1 VRARK
6 QLRTAEER
14 LVLAAD
20 ADRRTIEREL
30 HSGVHQ
36 YLVALATTLQLP
48 RRTSGSDPAAV
59 DALLDEMERDVRRA
73 LDETAL
79 LAQRIYP
86 SALEL
91 GGLATLLR
99 SAAVQAGVP
108 ATVDVAAD
116 SSYAPEIAMTLYRCW
131 LAALASGKSEAQVT
145 IGVGEV
151 DDTLSFELAAEALDA
166 DFDRLRDRV
175 EALGGSLAIASEP
188 GGIRLSGSLPLG
200 K

>member
-1 VRARK
+1 MRPEEQRRAAR
-6 QLRTAEER
+6 ER

-20 ADRRTIEREL
+20 ADRRSIEREL

-36 YLVALATTLQLP
+36 YLVALATTVQLA
-48 RRTSGSDPAAV
+48 RRAPDSDPAAV
-59 DALLDEMERDVRRA
+59 NALLDEMERDVRRA
-73 LDETAL
+73 LDETSL

-91 GGLATLLR
+91 GGLAALLR

-116 SSYAPEIAMTLYRCW
+116 SSYAPEIAMTVYLCW
-131 LAALASGKSEAQVT
+131 LAVLPSGKSETQVT

-151 DDTLSFELAAEALDA
+151 DDTLSFELAAEALDT

-188 GGIRLSGSLPLG
+188 GGIRLSGSLPLR

>member
-6 QLRTAEER
+6 QPRTAEER

-36 YLVALATTLQLP
+36 YLVALATTLQLA
-48 RRTSGSDPAAV
+48 RRASGSDPAAV

-116 SSYAPEIAMTLYRCW
+116 SSYAPEIAMTVYRCW
-131 LAALASGKSEAQVT
+131 LAALASGKSETQVT

-151 DDTLSFELAAEALDA
+151 DDTLSFELATEALDA